1 MKMITKLV
9 FIIIVLAIGYFVTLH
24 IRAAIWE
31 NELGERASILIIDI
45 ANPWSTKNILNHAS
59 IALKAIPYKDI
70 ERRSEVAN
78 QLLGSVIKVST
89 SPECN
94 MTQGIDTFSRKEFIY
109 TSCIMR
115 VEFEK
120 QTSDLFIRMV
130 NQENQ
135 WLVDDFY
142 IKQ

>member
-1 MKMITKLV
+1 MKMIARLV
-9 FIIIVLAIGYFVTLH
+9 SIIAALVIGYFVTLH
-24 IRAAIWE
+24 IRAAMWE
-31 NELGERASILIIDI
+31 NDVGKRASVLIADI

-59 IALKAIPYKDI
+59 IALKAIPYEDI
-70 ERRSEVAN
+70 ERRSEVAT

-94 MTQGIDTFSRKEFIY
+94 ITQGIDTFSRKEFIY
-109 TSCIMR
+109 ASCIMR

-120 QTSDLFIRMV
+120 QTSNFFIRMV

-142 IKQ
+142 IK

>member
-1 MKMITKLV
+1 MIARLAS
-9 FIIIVLAIGYFVTLH
+9 IIVVLVISYFVTVH
-24 IRAAIWE
+24 IRAAMWE
-31 NELGERASILIIDI
+31 SEVGKQASNLIIDI

-59 IALKAIPYKDI
+59 MALKASPYENI
-70 ERRSEVAN
+70 ERRKEVAS
-78 QLLGSVIKVST
+78 QLLGRVVKVSK

-94 MTQGIDTFSRKEFIY
+94 ITQGIDTYSHKEFIY
-109 TSCIMR
+109 ASCNMR

-120 QTSDLFIRMV
+120 RTSDLIIRMV

-142 IKQ
+142 IK